1 MKTGDFRS
9 ELNERIE
16 YINRAVESFLPEEEG
31 KQSTIFKA
39 VNYSVLNGGKRIR
52 PLLMQSAYILCMGE
66 SVRGKSLDEIRGL
79 GSYDEGLLLP
89 FVAAIEMIHSSSL
102 VHDDLPCMDNDS
114 LRRGIPST
122 WAKFGEDMGTLAGD
136 GLMIYA
142 FETALKAA
150 ERVKPDDAGRLAS
163 VIRAAHILAQK
174 TGIYGMIGGQ
184 TVDVEL
190 TGKEVSEADLDFI
203 YRLKTGALLEASFM
217 TGAVLAGASDETVKI
232 LEQAAGMLGM
242 AFQIRDDILD
252 EISDEKELGKP
263 VHSDERNQK
272 YTYVRY
278 RGLKASEAEV
288 ERLTGEARKLIESI
302 GDYPFLVELCDF
314 LISRKS

>member
-150 ERVKPDDAGRLAS
+150 ERVKPEDAGKLAC
-163 VIRAAHILAQK
+163 VIRAAHILAQ
-174 TGIYGMIGGQ
+174 
-184 TVDVEL
+184 
-190 TGKEVSEADLDFI
+190 
-203 YRLKTGALLEASFM
+203 
-217 TGAVLAGASDETVKI
+217 
-232 LEQAAGMLGM
+232 
-242 AFQIRDDILD
+242 
-252 EISDEKELGKP
+252 
-263 VHSDERNQK
+263 
-272 YTYVRY
+272 
-278 RGLKASEAEV
+278 
-288 ERLTGEARKLIESI
+288 
-302 GDYPFLVELCDF
+302 
-314 LISRKS
+314 